1 MSISQSQNYA
11 GDVSPG
17 EAFEMLSNDAK
28 AVLVDVRTQPEW
40 QFVGVP
46 DLSNID
52 KTPVLL
58 SWQAYPSM
66 AVAPDFAATLST
78 ELSKRGAAPDT
89 PILFLCRSGAR
100 SRSAAVEMSRAGW
113 GRCYNVVEGFEGDL
127 DSARRRGSSGGWKAR
142 GMPWVQT

>member
-1 MSISQSQNYA
+1 MSISQSQAYA

-17 EAFEMLSNDAK
+17 EAFEMLSK
-28 AVLVDVRTQPEW
+28 ESKSVLVDVRTQAEW

-46 DLSNID
+46 DLSPIG
-52 KTPVLL
+52 KTAVLQ
-58 SWQAYPSM
+58 SWQTYPSM
-66 AVAPDFAATLST
+66 SVAPDFAATLST

-100 SRSAAVEMSRAGW
+100 SRSAAAEMTRTGWSR
-113 GRCYNVVEGFEGDL
+113 CFNVSEGFEGDL
-127 DSARRRGSSGGWKAR
+127 DSARRRATGGGWKAR